1 MGGSF
6 PEPESLMNRRHL
18 ILAGIALPALANA
31 QTTDHSG
38 HGAAMADSPAARAFA
53 EVNARMHADMAIEFT
68 GDADVDFLR
77 SMIPHHEGAVAMAQV
92 VLEHGSDPEVR
103 TLAEAIVAAQE
114 AEIGWM
120 KDWLAKK
127 GA

>member
-18 ILAGIALPALANA
+18 ILAGITLPALANA